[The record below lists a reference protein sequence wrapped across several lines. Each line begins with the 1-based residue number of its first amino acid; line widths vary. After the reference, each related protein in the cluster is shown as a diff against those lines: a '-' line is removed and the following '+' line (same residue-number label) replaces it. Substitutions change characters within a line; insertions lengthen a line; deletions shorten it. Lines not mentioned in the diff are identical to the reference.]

1 MNRTLPLLPALA
13 LGVLLGLPASGQ
25 ATCYR
30 VTSVGSETTTSNTQ
44 IRPGEGTAGSWT
56 GACDTCNGSL
66 GLPSVVNVSDE
77 SFQPYPTL
85 IASAVA
91 PLTQYGATGGYD
103 PNGCSSAVA
112 PGRRLR
118 DVFYQRRRSL

>member
-30 VTSVGSETTTSNTQ
+30 VTSVGSETTTSEHQ

-66 GLPSVVNVSDE
+66 GLPSVVSVSDE
-77 SFQPYPTL
+77 FPALSDAHRQRG
-85 IASAVA
+85 
-91 PLTQYGATGGYD
+91 GAAD
-103 PNGCSSAVA
+103 PVRRH
-112 PGRRLR
+112 RRLR
-118 DVFYQRRRSL
+118 PESGVLPL

>member
-1 MNRTLPLLPALA
+1 MNHMILLSSALA
-13 LGVLLGLPASGQ
+13 LGVSLGFPASAQ

-30 VTSVGSETTTSNTQ
+30 VTSVGSETTTSTTQ

-77 SFQPYPTL
+77 FPALSDAHRQRG
-85 IASAVA
+85 
-91 PLTQYGATGGYD
+91 GAAD
-103 PNGCSSAVA
+103 PVRRH
-112 PGRRLR
+112 RRLR
-118 DVFYQRRRSL
+118 PRAGVLPL

>member
-1 MNRTLPLLPALA
+1 MNRMILLSSVLA
-13 LGVLLGLPASGQ
+13 LGVSLGLPASAQ

-30 VTSVGSETTTSNTQ
+30 VTSVGSETTTSTTQ
-44 IRPGEGTAGSWT
+44 IRPGEGTAGSWI
-56 GACDTCNGSL
+56 GACDTCNGTL

-91 PLTQYGATGGYD
+91 PLTQYGAT
-103 PNGCSSAVA
+103 
-112 PGRRLR
+112 
-118 DVFYQRRRSL
+118 